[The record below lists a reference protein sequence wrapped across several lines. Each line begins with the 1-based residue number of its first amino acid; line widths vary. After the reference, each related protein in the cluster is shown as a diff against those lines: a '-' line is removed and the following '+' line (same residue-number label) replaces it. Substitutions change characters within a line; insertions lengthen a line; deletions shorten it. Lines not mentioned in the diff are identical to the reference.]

1 MSIKNFN
8 DDIRAGISR
17 RKFIGT
23 AAGGAAIALF
33 RPSIALSTHTP
44 DNFILNDYV
53 GRLCY
58 NENPLGPSPKAMAA
72 MRRHIRLGHR
82 YSDWYAD
89 SLRSK
94 LGNLHGVSS
103 SKVIAGG
110 GATEI
115 LRLCAYAF
123 ANPDGNVVCPYPSY
137 GQFASDASL
146 VGASVRYSDLDDNY
160 RIDLDDMAS
169 HIDSNTSAVCI
180 TNPNNPT
187 GPVLAADGIEAFV
200 NNLPSHVVAIIDE
213 AYHEYVDDQ
222 SYRTAM
228 ELVLQD
234 KNVVV
239 IRTFS
244 KIFGLAGVRIGYA
257 VGIDSLISALR
268 SWQYYA
274 TVSRLALEAA
284 RAALD
289 DSQHVAD
296 TVILNRM
303 TKLYCFNSFDSMGL
317 AYIPSQTNYFM
328 VDVGQSASNVAS
340 QLYQRGIRVRT
351 GWGMHNHLRVS
362 TGTMEEMQD
371 FISALNEILN
381 PLLSK
386 VAPLTPIATT
396 LEGNY
401 PNPFN
406 SSTHIEYS
414 IAKGG
419 HVLLQIFNIQGQL
432 VKTVIDEYKLPGNYA
447 FDWNGKNQS
456 ATPVA
461 SGSYFYR
468 LTIGDFSQTRRM
480 ILVK

>member
-1 MSIKNFN
+1 MGLRNFKESIGN
-8 DDIRAGISR
+8 GISR
-17 RKFIGT
+17 RKFIST
-23 AAGGAAIALF
+23 AAGGTAIALF
-33 RPSIALSTHTP
+33 RPSIALATHTP
-44 DNFILNDYV
+44 DHFLLNDYV

-58 NENPLGPSPKAMAA
+58 NENPLGPSPKAITA
-72 MRRHIRLGHR
+72 MKEQIHMGHR
-82 YSDWYAD
+82 YTDWFAD

-94 LGNLHGVSS
+94 LGDLHGVSS

-123 ANPDGNVVCPYPSY
+123 ADPDGNVVCPYPSY
-137 GQFASDASL
+137 GQFASDSNF
-146 VGASVRYSDLDDNY
+146 VGAEVRYSDLDGNY

-169 HIDSNTSAVCI
+169 RVDDNTSAVCI

-187 GPVLAADGIEAFV
+187 ATVLAANDIENFV
-200 NNLPSHVVAIIDE
+200 NSLPHHVVTIIDE
-213 AYHEYVDDQ
+213 AYHEYVDDP
-222 SYRTAM
+222 SYQTAV

-234 KNVVV
+234 KKVVV

-244 KIFGLAGVRIGYA
+244 KVFGLAGVRIGYA
-257 VGIDSLISALR
+257 VGISSLISALR

-284 RAALD
+284 KSALD
-289 DSQHVAD
+289 DSQHVTN
-296 TVILNRM
+296 TVELNTM
-303 TKLYCFNSFDSMGL
+303 AKQFCFDSFDSMGL
-317 AYIPSQTNYFM
+317 EYIPSQTNYFM
-328 VDVGQSASNVAS
+328 VDVNQPASNVAG
-340 QLYQRGIRVRT
+340 QLAQRGIRVRT
-351 GWGMHNHLRVS
+351 GWGMPNHLRVS

-371 FISALNEILN
+371 FVNALNEILN
-381 PLLSK
+381 PLSK
-386 VAPLTPIATT
+386 MSPLTPMITT

-406 SSTHIEYS
+406 GSTHIEYS

-432 VKTVIDEYKLPGNYA
+432 VKTVVDEYKFPGNYA

-456 ATPVA
+456 GAPVA
-461 SGSYFYR
+461 SGSYFYK
-468 LTIGDFSQTRRM
+468 LTSGDFTQTRRM